1 MIRKNRFAYMYIMP
15 CFLLVLGF
23 CIYPIFFNVFSSFH
37 KWKGLTVDSMKY
49 IGFKNYAMIF
59 KDRVFI
65 KSVVNVFLFMAL
77 TTFLQ
82 MALGLL
88 FTVLLQNKLPG
99 ARTLETVYFLPVIL
113 SSVIIGYTFIQ
124 VFEPSFGALNNIL
137 EKLGKPEWKHM
148 WIGDA
153 KLSFWVLLMANVYQ
167 WAGMGIIYYRAGL
180 SGISPDI
187 YEAAKIDGAGFWGS
201 FFRITLPLLKNTH
214 EIMLLLCTIG
224 CLKFFDL
231 PYIVTDGGPAGATT
245 FPLLYLYRRFQEN
258 NNGQASAVAVPIVLT
273 AILLAIVEMRVMNQ
287 RRSDDV

>member
-1 MIRKNRFAYMYIMP
+1 MIRRNRFAYLYILP
-15 CFLLVLGF
+15 CFLLVLVF
-23 CIYPIFFNVFSSFH
+23 CIYPIFFNLFSSFH
-37 KWKGLTVDSMKY
+37 KWKGLTVDSMKNV
-49 IGFKNYAMIF
+49 GLKNYMMIF
-59 KDRVFI
+59 KDKVFI
-65 KSVVNVFLFMAL
+65 KSVINVFLFMVL

-88 FTVLLQNKLPG
+88 FTVLLQKKLPG
-99 ARTLETVYFLPVIL
+99 SRSLETIYFLPVVL

-124 VFEPSFGALNNIL
+124 VFEPSFGALNSL
-137 EKLGKPEWKHM
+137 LDKLGKSDWKRM

-153 KLSFWVLLMANVYQ
+153 KLSFYVLLTANVYQ

-180 SGISPDI
+180 SGISTDI
-187 YEAAKIDGAGFWGS
+187 YEAAKIDGAGFWKT

-258 NNGQASAVAVPIVLT
+258 NNGQASAVAVLIVLT
-273 AILLAIVEMRVMNQ
+273 AILLAIIEMRVMNTKEKRQ
-287 RRSDDV
+287 